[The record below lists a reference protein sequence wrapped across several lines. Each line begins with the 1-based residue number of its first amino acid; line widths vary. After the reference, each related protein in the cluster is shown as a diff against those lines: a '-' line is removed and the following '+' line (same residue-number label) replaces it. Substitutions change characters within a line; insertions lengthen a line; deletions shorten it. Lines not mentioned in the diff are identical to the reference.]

1 MLQQALSLSGYAT
14 VKELCPGNRC
24 PAYSPK
30 QGNPVTHLLFF
41 STDTAFLT
49 TERKSCDKQI
59 ILLYNKASSKD
70 RNRKGA
76 EDLKIKL
83 ESAELPETEIIIRG
97 DVTGEEVVSLLQL
110 LKKRNSGKLILYKE
124 EEQYIVDADEIVYI
138 EVSGS
143 KVYAYTKQDTYEAK
157 QKLYEI
163 RELLGTRAFVQ
174 INKSVI
180 VNINCVKSIQAEFS
194 GNYRCRLKN
203 RKESLTISRKYFKEF
218 KDRI

>member
-1 MLQQALSLSGYAT
+1 M
-14 VKELCPGNRC
+14 N
-24 PAYSPK
+24 
-30 QGNPVTHLLFF
+30 
-41 STDTAFLT
+41 
-49 TERKSCDKQI
+49 
-59 ILLYNKASSKD
+59 
-70 RNRKGA
+70 
-76 EDLKIKL
+76 IKL
-83 ESAELPETEIIIRG
+83 ESAELPEPEVIIRG
-97 DVTGEEVVSLLQL
+97 NVTSEEVVSLLQL

-138 EVSGS
+138 EVSGN
-143 KVYAYTKQDTYEAK
+143 KVYAYTQQDTYEAK

-163 RELLGTRAFVQ
+163 KELLGGRSFAQ

-194 GNYRCRLKN
+194 GNYRIKLKN